1 MCKFANIELREM
13 WHELIDTDLDLRL
26 RINKEL
32 TTNNVNNNTF
42 A

>member
-1 MCKFANIELREM
+1 MCEFANMELREM
-13 WHELIDTDLDLRL
+13 WHKSVDTDSDLRL
-26 RINKEL
+26 RMNEEL